1 MRTQQFNHTN
11 NEDKEA
17 TIDKKPMTKK
27 KEYFWVTEILP
38 WGPNIAAIPQWL
50 PPTTTPSSGEWKK
63 NLLHKLQKVYSN
75 AALLQALNLNF

>member
-38 WGPNIAAIPQWL
+38 
-50 PPTTTPSSGEWKK
+50 
-63 NLLHKLQKVYSN
+63 
-75 AALLQALNLNF
+75 